1 MSEIYS
7 QLLTRFSETD
17 VSMVSPHQLLLQISP
32 KKSTVFAI
40 NPLTGFFYFIDPTPI
55 QTYITKKINSPPP
68 PTLSQVSIKQSFIP
82 ESDMISYVIDQII
95 QLRLEVFNKEVNTKL
110 ATTAWINNGI
120 IKLSDHELSKLT
132 QFLIQNEEQ
141 EGDDNEEDSS
151 TNTRLDSVLQS
162 FKVQFYRRKNWP
174 SSWFLINMI
183 SGVTTKSFWW
193 VARIKSISG
202 DWKIQWAQIIKFHGD
217 NAKQELSPNESKV
230 FDKPKRTVDC
240 SIESEQLNY
249 EFFKILSTLS
259 SNLILDHMILEELQ
273 VRSIKFIKLDWE
285 TIDDNKI
292 FLKFKQNHDISL
304 KRKNS
309 HNINIDVNVDV
320 ADNTSTTTNT
330 KYIRAPKL
338 KYESMF

>member
-1 MSEIYS
+1 M
-7 QLLTRFSETD
+7 
-17 VSMVSPHQLLLQISP
+17 
-32 KKSTVFAI
+32 
-40 NPLTGFFYFIDPTPI
+40 
-55 QTYITKKINSPPP
+55 
-68 PTLSQVSIKQSFIP
+68 
-82 ESDMISYVIDQII
+82 
-95 QLRLEVFNKEVNTKL
+95 
-110 ATTAWINNGI
+110 
-120 IKLSDHELSKLT
+120 
-132 QFLIQNEEQ
+132 
-141 EGDDNEEDSS
+141 
-151 TNTRLDSVLQS
+151 
-162 FKVQFYRRKNWP
+162 
-174 SSWFLINMI
+174 
-183 SGVTTKSFWW
+183 W

-249 EFFKILSTLS
+249 EFSKHYPSLS